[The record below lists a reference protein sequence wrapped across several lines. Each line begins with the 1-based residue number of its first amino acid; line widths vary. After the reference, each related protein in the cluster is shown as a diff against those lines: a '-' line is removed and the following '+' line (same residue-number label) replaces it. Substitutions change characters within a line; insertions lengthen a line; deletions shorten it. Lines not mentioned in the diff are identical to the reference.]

1 MHYQN
6 HEAVKRQRLAFV
18 YYRTLLQDAD
28 FREKLTA
35 AYRQLDAVQEHER
48 RSVAQQN
55 AKTLYV
61 RADDLQYSFGIW
73 QADKERLYLV
83 PSPVFT
89 DFPDASVHVEAV
101 IRVHGVVYWQ
111 DDRDRLLA
119 ELEQQYRAVREEL
132 LRQIGEAEN
141 RLREAGLSAVHP
153 RYETSEDLQRKA
165 TVLYYRLHRRMS
177 YGAIAVKLHC
187 PRSTV
192 QRLVTEARRVLGV

>member
-35 AYRQLDAVQEHER
+35 AYRQMDTLTEPRAVAEE
-48 RSVAQQN
+48 N
-55 AKTLYV
+55 AKTLHV
-61 RADDLQYSFGIW
+61 RKDDLLFSFSLW
-73 QADKERLYLV
+73 QADREHLYLL
-83 PSPVFT
+83 PALIMT
-89 DFPDASVHVEAV
+89 DFPDASVRVEATL
-101 IRVHGVVYWQ
+101 RVHGVVYWQ

-132 LRQIGEAEN
+132 LRQIDEAEN

-153 RYETSEDLQRKA
+153 RYETPEDLQRKA
-165 TVLYYRLHRRMS
+165 QVLYYRLHRRMS

-192 QRLVTEARRVLGV
+192 QRLLTEARRVLGV